1 MDIALTK
8 SHYVII
14 SIALVEFSISRPGVK
29 LLLFPF
35 IVVSLD
41 GRRKSEEQ
49 EPLAAAET
57 QWLSPFFCTW
67 NSSLS
72 GFYIVALR

>member
-35 IVVSLD
+35 IVVLLD

-49 EPLAAAET
+49 EPLAAADT
-57 QWLSPFFCTW
+57 Q
-67 NSSLS
+67 
-72 GFYIVALR
+72 